1 MPCLHRHPFDD
12 RLSERDARSA
22 SRLCN
27 SDEKDA
33 DRGKKP
39 EILSDSGAD
48 IFDRRHL
55 LCYTEINNQGYFH
68 HMVFSG

>member
-1 MPCLHRHPFDD
+1 MKRWKPNKAFIFF
-12 RLSERDARSA
+12 
-22 SRLCN
+22 CN